1 MYHYTTDGVSGTT
14 FDRKGFQKMIK
25 AVEENKVSTLIVKD
39 MSGFGKDYLK
49 VGFYTKIL
57 FREKLVRFIT
67 TNNGIDSEKLEE
79 RKKRYKMIYEKGS
92 IFTESKNLT
101 KDEFYQ
107 LITSQVNKYE
117 INLKILEIIENR

>member
-1 MYHYTTDGVSGTT
+1 
-14 FDRKGFQKMIK
+14 MIK